1 MFFIVMIMI
10 HVPGRF
16 VGFDFPAYSVVAPDS
31 VAEAV
36 RKNSPL
42 LYRETCSP
50 EKYAS
55 CDVLTFQVLCS
66 FQQTR

>member
-31 VAEAV
+31 VAVAV

-50 EKYAS
+50 QKYAS